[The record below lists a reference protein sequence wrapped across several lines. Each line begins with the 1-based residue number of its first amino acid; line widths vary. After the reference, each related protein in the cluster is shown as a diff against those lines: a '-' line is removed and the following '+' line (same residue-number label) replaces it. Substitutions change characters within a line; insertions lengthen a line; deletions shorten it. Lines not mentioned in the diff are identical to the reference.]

1 MGYTPAPVLRPI
13 ARLVQRLPGPLRRGT
28 VRVTVDLLWRIF
40 ARLEVEGR
48 EHLPEGP
55 CLFVANHLSNADGI
69 TLARALAP
77 RRVFFLAG
85 VKLKGTAL
93 TRLGLEAVDTIFI
106 HPGTADIEALRR
118 ALEVLKSGDSV
129 VLFPE
134 GTRSRTGALQR
145 ARRGASLLALKGRV
159 PVVPVALT
167 GTESLLPI
175 DDADMGG
182 ELLRRSLV
190 RVRIGKPVDAVALA
204 AQTPEG
210 EEKRQFLVDA
220 LMRRIAGLLPPEYRG
235 FYG

>member
-1 MGYTPAPVLRPI
+1 MPLRPI
-13 ARLVQRLPGPLRRGT
+13 AKLVQRLPAPLRRGT
-28 VRVTVDLLWRIF
+28 VRLAVDVPWRLF
-40 ARLEVEGR
+40 ARLEVEGL
-48 EHLPEGP
+48 EKLPPGP

-106 HPGTADIEALRR
+106 KPGTADIEALRK
-118 ALEVLKSGDSV
+118 ALEVLKRGDSV

-134 GTRSRTGALQR
+134 GTRSRTGALQP
-145 ARRGASLLALKGRV
+145 ARRGASLLALKGKV

-167 GTESLLPI
+167 GTEVLLPI

-190 RVRIGKPVDAVALA
+190 RVRIGDPVDAASLA
-204 AQTPEG
+204 AQAAEG
-210 EEKRQFLVDA
+210 EDKRQVLVDA

-235 FYG
+235 VYG